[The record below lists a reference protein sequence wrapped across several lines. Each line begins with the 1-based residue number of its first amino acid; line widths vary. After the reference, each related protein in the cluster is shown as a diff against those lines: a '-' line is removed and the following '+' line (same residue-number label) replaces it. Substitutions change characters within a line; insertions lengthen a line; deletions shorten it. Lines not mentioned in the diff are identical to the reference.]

1 MFLLFALA
9 QFLSAALLFSVQLLV
24 GKMML
29 PYLGGAPAVWIAC
42 MLFFQGVLL
51 LGYLYAHA
59 SSVYLRAR
67 VQSLVHAGLLLLGLC
82 FLPLEAAYR
91 SLTLLAPDAAPCW
104 WLLST
109 LTLTAGVPL
118 LVISATSPLLQRWF
132 AETHHPQH
140 DDPYV
145 LYVSSNLGS
154 LAGLIGYPLLVE
166 PALTIETQNRFWAW
180 GYAALTCLA
189 LACAGTTRFFKP
201 RAEAGLEPASRPP
214 GKTPEQKEHPTRP
227 APRRAVRWVALAFVP
242 SSLMLSVTTYLTTD
256 VASAPFLWMVPLA
269 LYLATF
275 VLTFARRKLL
285 KHQWMVRLLPMAA
298 IFLILLIVWEAAQPL
313 GVVMPVHLVTFFL
326 AAMVCHGELAA
337 DRPAPRYLTAFY
349 LCVALGGAFGGLMN
363 AVLAPVLFD
372 GLTEYPLALVA
383 SCTFLPW
390 AGRKQSASRQRVLD
404 FGLPALLGLAV
415 AGMVLGARALGAVD
429 LKLWKLVFA
438 LPAIACYT
446 FIGRPQRFCLGLF
459 AIVVASA
466 LYPGQGG
473 SEVYTE
479 RSFFGVLRVTETI
492 DGKYRRLVHGTTLH
506 GQESLGPSRRGEP
519 LAYYHRRGPIG
530 QFFSAFNARHP
541 GGRVGVVG
549 LGAGSLASY
558 AQPGQDWVFYEIDP
572 AVAAIAES
580 NEYFSFLS
588 SCSARNLEIVVGDA
602 RLRLEDPTTPG
613 PKVFE
618 VLVLDAFSSHAV
630 PVHLLTR
637 EAVAVY
643 LSRLAD
649 AGILA
654 FHTSSRF
661 LDFRPLLRGLA
672 ADASL
677 VGRIGDDSDLVLN
690 ESDDGREP
698 AQWILLSRRA
708 GPLERVTRGPIWR
721 PLDDH
726 SRRVRWTDDFSNV
739 LAILKR

>member
-242 SSLMLSVTTYLTTD
+242 SSLMLSVTTYLTTE

-275 VLTFARRKLL
+275 ALTFARRKLL
-285 KHQWMVRLLPMAA
+285 RHRWMVRLLPMAA
-298 IFLILLIVWEAAQPL
+298 IFLVLLIVWEAAQPL
-313 GVVMPVHLVTFFL
+313 GVVMPVHLATFFL

-337 DRPAPRYLTAFY
+337 DRPSPRYLTAFY

-363 AVLAPVLFD
+363 AVVAPLLFD
-372 GLTEYPLALVA
+372 GLAEYPLVLVV
-383 SCTFLPW
+383 SCVFLPSPEL
-390 AGRKQSASRQRVLD
+390 RRSPRRPRVLD
-404 FGLPALLGLAV
+404 FGLPALLGAAL
-415 AGMVLGARALGAVD
+415 AGMVLGVRALGSGD
-429 LKLWKLVFA
+429 MTIWKLVFA
-438 LPAIACYT
+438 VPAVACYT
-446 FIGRPQRFCLGLF
+446 FVGRPQRFCLGLF
-459 AIVVASA
+459 AILVASA
-466 LYPGQGG
+466 LYPGQSGR
-473 SEVYTE
+473 EVYAE
-479 RSFFGVLRVTETI
+479 RSFFGLLSVTETI

-506 GQESLGPSRRGEP
+506 GQESLEPSRRGEP
-519 LAYYHRRGPIG
+519 LIYYHRRGPIG
-530 QFFSAFNARHP
+530 QFFNSFNSRYP
-541 GGRVGVVG
+541 EGRVGVVG
-549 LGAGSLASY
+549 LGAGSLVSY
-558 AQPGQDWVFYEIDP
+558 AQPGQRWVFYEIDP

-580 NEYFSFLS
+580 DDYFSFLGSCTAS
-588 SCSARNLEIVVGDA
+588 SLDLVIGDA
-602 RLRLEDPTTPG
+602 RLRLDDTTSPG
-613 PKVFE
+613 PRAFD

-643 LSRLAD
+643 LSRLSD
-649 AGILA
+649 SGILA

-672 ADASL
+672 NDANL
-677 VGRIGDDSDLVLN
+677 VGRIGDDSNLVLN

-698 AQWILLSRRA
+698 AQWILLSRSA
-708 GPLERVTRGPIWR
+708 GALERVTQGPIWR
-721 PLDDH
+721 PLDEH
-726 SRRVRWTDDFSNV
+726 PERVLWTDDFSNV
-739 LAILKR
+739 LAILKW